1 MTFALQAQGIRK
13 SFGGVEVLHG
23 VDLDAV
29 GGSVLALLGENGAG
43 KSTLVKIIA
52 GDYTPD
58 AGAIVVDEA
67 SYPSLTPI
75 AARDLGVAIIFQ
87 EFQDAPTLTVAEN
100 ISLGRIPNRFGVV
113 DWRAVNRRAR
123 KILDELEVD
132 IDPARRVSTLRV
144 GERQIIEIARA
155 LSRSAR
161 LLILDEPTAA
171 LSHHEADTLFQFI
184 RRLRNQ
190 GVAII
195 YITHR
200 LDEVT
205 TIADRVQVLR
215 DGNVALLADVAATD
229 RAAMIEAMVGSADL
243 GDPAPTDPDPR
254 GLRGNRSSAG
264 RTRTRATPSTTSR
277 SASTAARSSPI
288 YGKLGSGAAEVGE
301 TAYGLRPITAGTM
314 ELEGKVADISGPAAG
329 VASGVGFLP
338 ADRKAGGGFMVR
350 PVSENV
356 AVASWGRLATLGQL
370 ITRRVR
376 SRRPI
381 GAGTTSCRSAR
392 ATIPVRRWAHCR
404 AATSRRCCSPAGS
417 NGAVGVLVLIEPT
430 RGVDVGARQD
440 IYKALRVLSAD
451 GVAVLISTSDYEE
464 AVQVAD
470 RVYVMSRG
478 VDRGRSVGR
487 RDHDDAAA
495 CRSGRVNQVTD
506 QDPGTTVAAASPLR

>member
-1 MTFALQAQGIRK
+1 VTFALRAAEIRK

-23 VDLDAV
+23 VDLEAI

-52 GDYTPD
+52 GDYTAD
-58 AGAIVVDEA
+58 AGEIVIDAV

-100 ISLGRIPNRFGVV
+100 ISLGRLPNRLGIV
-113 DWRAVNRRAR
+113 DWRVVRERAR
-123 KILDELEVD
+123 KILKELDVD

-155 LSRSAR
+155 LSRKAR

-171 LSHHEADTLFQFI
+171 LSHHEAETLFKFV
-184 RRLRNQ
+184 RRLRDQ

-205 TIADRVQVLR
+205 AIADRVQVLR
-215 DGNVALLADVAATD
+215 DGNVALLANVAETD
-229 RAAMIEAMVGSADL
+229 RASMIQAMVGRRISEITRPGASDTIE
-243 GDPAPTDPDPR
+243 GGTPAIRWAAAASDDEFHDVSVEVRR
-254 GLRGNRSSAG
+254 GEIVA
-264 RTRTRATPSTTSR
+264 
-277 SASTAARSSPI
+277 I
-288 YGKLGSGAAEVGE
+288 YGKLGSGATEVGE
-301 TAYGLRPITAGTM
+301 TAYGLRPITAGS
-314 ELEGKVADISGPAAG
+314 LEVDGRPVAIKGPSHG
-329 VASGVGFLP
+329 VEAGVGFLP

-350 PVSENV
+350 PVMENV
-356 AVASWGRLATLGQL
+356 AVASWSRMAALRQF
-370 ITRRVR
+370 ITRRSEAKAYRRWHDKLSIR
-376 SRRPI
+376 SRNDPRQ
-381 GAGTTSCRSAR
+381 AMGTLSGGNQQKVLLARWLERS
-392 ATIPVRRWAHCR
+392 
-404 AATSRRCCSPAGS
+404 SR
-417 NGAVGVLVLIEPT
+417 VLVLIEPT

-440 IYKALRVLSAD
+440 IYRALRTLTAE

-470 RVYVMSRG
+470 RVYVMVKG
-478 VDRGRSVGR
+478 TVVDDLTGDAVTTTRLL
-487 RDHDDAAA
+487 AAA
-495 CRSGRVNQVTD
+495 G
-506 QDPGTTVAAASPLR
+506 G